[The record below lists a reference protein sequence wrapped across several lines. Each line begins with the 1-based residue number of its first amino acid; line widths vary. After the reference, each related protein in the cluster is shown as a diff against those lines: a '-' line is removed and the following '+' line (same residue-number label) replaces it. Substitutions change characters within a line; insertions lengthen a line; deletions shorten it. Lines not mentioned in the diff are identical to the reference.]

1 MVAGLKE
8 EHWLLILQ
16 EASKTASKIKYLGN
30 HDNDISDASN
40 VEEVI
45 DLTAMANED
54 KDSDLEALKSKA

>member
-16 EASKTASKIKYLGN
+16 EASETASKIKYSGN
-30 HDNDISDASN
+30 HDDDISDASN

-45 DLTAMANED
+45 DLTAVADED
-54 KDSDLEALKSKA
+54 EDSDLEALKSKA